1 MKKISY
7 ETYSKILIAM
17 VVSLIV
23 LLVIYK
29 TFKL

>member
-29 TFKL
+29 TFGL